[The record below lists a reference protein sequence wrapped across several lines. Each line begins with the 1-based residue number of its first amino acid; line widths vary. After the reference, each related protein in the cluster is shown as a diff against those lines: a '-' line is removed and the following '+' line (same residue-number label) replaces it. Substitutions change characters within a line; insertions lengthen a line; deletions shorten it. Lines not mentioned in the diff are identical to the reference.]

1 MTPVTFAK
9 YGPGMRY
16 ADHVDAA
23 IQFVPNRFLRTDI
36 SFTIFLAPP
45 DSYEGGELVVDSM
58 GAERAVKGNA
68 GDMFVYHTG
77 ITHRVNEVKNGWR
90 KVAIGWI
97 QSLVAGHE
105 HREILYNLLRARTRT
120 LETAGRGE
128 TYDLIN
134 SAYVNLQRLFAQ
146 P

>member
-1 MTPVTFAK
+1 
-9 YGPGMRY
+9 
-16 ADHVDAA
+16 
-23 IQFVPNRFLRTDI
+23 
-36 SFTIFLAPP
+36 
-45 DSYEGGELVVDSM
+45 
-58 GAERAVKGNA
+58 
-68 GDMFVYHTG
+68 
-77 ITHRVNEVKNGWR
+77 
-90 KVAIGWI
+90 VAIGWI

-120 LETAGRGE
+120 LETAGLGE